1 MKKFIVIG
9 IVAAALISSAQI
21 NGSIAQTGEKLP
33 PEQSEQKTGP
43 ADNQIANEVDARIA
57 QLKANLRLTV
67 DQEKNWPGLQSA
79 LRDYGIEQLKNA
91 MESGNRPSRR
101 DREHQGQDR
110 PNEIALMRM
119 KADDLSA
126 RGASLKKLA
135 DAAEPLYGSL
145 DDRQKRELVQ
155 FLTTDFEKRRG

>member
-1 MKKFIVIG
+1 
-9 IVAAALISSAQI
+9 
-21 NGSIAQTGEKLP
+21 
-33 PEQSEQKTGP
+33 
-43 ADNQIANEVDARIA
+43 
-57 QLKANLRLTV
+57 
-67 DQEKNWPGLQSA
+67 
-79 LRDYGIEQLKNA
+79 
-91 MESGNRPSRR
+91 
-101 DREHQGQDR
+101 
-110 PNEIALMRM
+110 MRM